1 MIRAARRFYRLRTS
15 ATARAVFAE
24 LATWGAGGIFAGAA
38 LVAVHL
44 FT

>member
-1 MIRAARRFYRLRTS
+1 MIRAARRAYRLRTS
-15 ATARAVFAE
+15 ATARGVFAE

-38 LVAVHL
+38 IVAVSI